1 MTVRE
6 YRYKVESERARSESS
21 ASAVARAQT
30 GSTRLSCDD
39 PAVPIRALSDV
50 RAVAATAVGLLLV
63 SLVALASGG
72 SPWHAS
78 GGQDVPVGVV
88 RGLAAAAGALV
99 VGLLLLVWAG
109 TPSLEKRRRRRR
121 RLDATDLEG
130 LGASL
135 SAAQKVAAIV
145 GGALGVFLLLTLP
158 FLIPD
163 AAAPPAATPSGPVP
177 GGHTSTSGPAAHSTS
192 TALPWLVVGSA
203 AALLLFAPAAVF
215 VRRSRARREGR
226 AVVPDAAEL
235 VGSGLRRSLADLE
248 SERDPRL
255 AVQRAYARMEES
267 LGEIEL
273 SRAPDET
280 PTEFTARVL
289 RVLGASAAAASDLT
303 GLFEIARFSD
313 HPMDEDD
320 RRRAIASVRRVEAE
334 LASR

>member
-1 MTVRE
+1 MQVR
-6 YRYKVESERARSESS
+6 S
-21 ASAVARAQT
+21 
-30 GSTRLSCDD
+30 
-39 PAVPIRALSDV
+39 LSDV

-72 SPWHAS
+72 SPWHA
-78 GGQDVPVGVV
+78 GGRQDVPVGVV
-88 RGLAAAAGALV
+88 RSLAAAAGALL
-99 VGLLLLVWAG
+99 VGFLLLVWAG
-109 TPSLEKRRRRRR
+109 TPSAAKRRRRLGVR
-121 RLDATDLEG
+121 DLEG

-135 SAAQKVAAIV
+135 SAAGKVAAIV
-145 GGALGVFLLLTLP
+145 GGAIGVFLLVALP
-158 FLIPD
+158 FLVPN
-163 AAAPPAATPSGPVP
+163 AATPSGATPGDVVP
-177 GGHTSTSGPAAHSTS
+177 RGDASTPPPAGEATSAALT
-192 TALPWLVVGSA
+192 WLVVGSA
-203 AALLLFAPAAVF
+203 VALLLLAPAAVF
-215 VRRSRARREGR
+215 VRLRRARRERR
-226 AVVPDAAEL
+226 AVVPEAAER

-248 SERDPRL
+248 SERDPRR
-255 AVQRAYARMEES
+255 AVRRAYAHMEES

-334 LASR
+334 VAPR

>member
-1 MTVRE
+1 M
-6 YRYKVESERARSESS
+6 RA
-21 ASAVARAQT
+21 
-30 GSTRLSCDD
+30 
-39 PAVPIRALSDV
+39 I
-50 RAVAATAVGLLLV
+50 AATAVGLLLV

-72 SPWHAS
+72 SPWQA
-78 GGQDVPVGVV
+78 GGRQDVPVGLVHA
-88 RGLAAAAGALV
+88 LAAVAGALF
-99 VGLLLLVWAG
+99 VGSLLLVWAG
-109 TPSLEKRRRRRR
+109 TPSVEKRRRQRR
-121 RLDATDLEG
+121 RLGARDLEG

-135 SAAQKVAAIV
+135 SAAGKAAAIV
-145 GGALGVFLLLTLP
+145 GGAIGLFLLLTLP
-158 FLIPD
+158 FLTPT
-163 AAAPPAATPSGPVP
+163 ATTPLGGTPGNTAPRGHATTPAPA
-177 GGHTSTSGPAAHSTS
+177 GHPNSVSVT
-192 TALPWLVVGSA
+192 WLVVGSA
-203 AALLLFAPAAVF
+203 AALLLVGPAAVV
-215 VRRSRARREGR
+215 VRRRRARRERR
-226 AVVPDAAEL
+226 AVVPDAAER
-235 VGSGLRRSLADLE
+235 VGSDLRRSLADLG

-334 LASR
+334 VAPR